1 VDEPV
6 LEPCARNKLLLKRL
20 RIVLGKGVGK
30 GAQRFECCSRVT
42 IPLRESGRGQVQCEV
57 MDLRNALIA
66 VVYPFK
72 KQCNTQAEYD
82 AVLAGSHTQTVC

>member
-1 VDEPV
+1 MAMRRGRGK
-6 LEPCARNKLLLKRL
+6 AREREG
-20 RIVLGKGVGK
+20 R
-30 GAQRFECCSRVT
+30 
-42 IPLRESGRGQVQCEV
+42 RESGRGQVQCEV